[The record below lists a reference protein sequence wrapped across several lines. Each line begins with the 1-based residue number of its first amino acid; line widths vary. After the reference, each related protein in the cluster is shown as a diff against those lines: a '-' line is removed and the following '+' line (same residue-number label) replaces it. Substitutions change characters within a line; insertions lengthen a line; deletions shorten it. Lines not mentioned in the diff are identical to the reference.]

1 MSQVTS
7 YITNELSKLSDEYSN
22 VENIKLFL
30 DQIDSLDSGEIV
42 KLIEGV
48 GEDITVG
55 ELSNLIN
62 LSEDVI
68 ESANNELLGII
79 TGIRI

>member
-48 GEDITVG
+48 GEETTVG
-55 ELSNLIN
+55 ELSSLIN